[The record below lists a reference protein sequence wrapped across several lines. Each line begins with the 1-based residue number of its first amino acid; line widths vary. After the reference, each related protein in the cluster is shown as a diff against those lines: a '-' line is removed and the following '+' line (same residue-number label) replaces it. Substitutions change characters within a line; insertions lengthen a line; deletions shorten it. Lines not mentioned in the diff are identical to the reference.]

1 MTYPLSKYG
10 GRSMDEFFSIVSLYA
25 LPILAGLSSAIT
37 LSLFGCFL
45 AARERAIQ
53 TLVLSQSATFGALI
67 GMAIVLTYFKDSNAL
82 IGDFIPL
89 ATALIAAGIAYFQSE
104 RLIAQHHT
112 SKSSL
117 FIFLYLCFLA
127 LSYLTSSI
135 LPSLESHMT
144 RYIFGDLAT
153 LSDTDSYLVLLGSTV
168 IFITLLSKRERL
180 TKISFVEM
188 VMHTPMISSADN
200 RMDHVFKGLF
210 LFYICLCTQTLGLL
224 FTLSLLFLPTILS
237 LLSSNN
243 DYRRHQNIACFIG
256 TTGTFLGIFTSLAAT
271 TLPTVPMVV
280 LLIIVTGVFASW
292 I

>member
-1 MTYPLSKYG
+1 MQSKSG
-10 GRSMDEFFSIVSLYA
+10 GATVDEFLSIIMLYK
-25 LPILAGLSSAIT
+25 LPVCAGVSSALA

-67 GMAIVLTYFKDSNAL
+67 GMAIVLTYFKNAQAL
-82 IGDFIPL
+82 IGEFIPL
-89 ATALIAAGIAYFQSE
+89 ATALLTAGIAYFQSE

-112 SKSSL
+112 SKSSF

-127 LSYLTSSI
+127 LSYLISSL

-153 LSDTDSYLVLLGSTV
+153 LSDNDSYLVLGSSFA
-168 IFITLLSKRERL
+168 ILITLIRYRERL
-180 TKISFVEM
+180 TKISFLEM
-188 VMHTPMISSADN
+188 VMHIPMSSPSDKW
-200 RMDHVFKGLF
+200 MDCLFKTMF
-210 LFYICLCTQTLGLL
+210 LVYVCLCTQTLGLL

-237 LLSSNN
+237 LLSANI
-243 DYRRHQNIACFIG
+243 DYRRHQNIAGFIG
-256 TTGTFLGIFTSLAAT
+256 STGTILGLLISLAVT
-271 TLPTVPMVV
+271 NLPTVPMVV
-280 LLIIVTGVFASW
+280 LMVIVTGVFASW